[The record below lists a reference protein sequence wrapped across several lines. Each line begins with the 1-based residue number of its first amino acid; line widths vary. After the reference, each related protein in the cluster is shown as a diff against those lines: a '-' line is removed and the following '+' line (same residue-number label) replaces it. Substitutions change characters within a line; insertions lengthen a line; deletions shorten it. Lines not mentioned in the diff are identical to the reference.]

1 MDRWKSA
8 ASKNAFALVSKKRY
22 QDAAAFFLVG
32 GHLYDAVDVMANKME
47 DIQLAL
53 LTAKLFEP
61 NGGIVTEKLIL

>member
-8 ASKNAFALVSKKRY
+8 ASKNAYALVSKKRY

-32 GHLYDAVDVMANKME
+32 GHIKDGINVIAFYME

-53 LTAKLFEP
+53 LTAKLYEP
-61 NGGIVTEKLIL
+61 